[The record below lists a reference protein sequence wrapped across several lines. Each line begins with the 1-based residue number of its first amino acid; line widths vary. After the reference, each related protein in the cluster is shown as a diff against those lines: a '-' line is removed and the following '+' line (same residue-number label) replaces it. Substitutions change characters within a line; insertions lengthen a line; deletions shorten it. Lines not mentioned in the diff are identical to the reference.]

1 MLCCIVLLFFFFF
14 FQAEDGIRDYKVTGV
29 QTCALPILHGGQ
41 RGALARARGDGRPA
55 RLGDGRRALLAW
67 AHDDGGGH
75 RLRDRVRGA
84 AGAEAAASDAGRRR
98 MRYSPTLVDH
108 FLNPRNA
115 GLMRDP
121 DGVGE
126 DEYVGCGDLAR
137 FFLRV
142 QHDRAVEV
150 RFQTYGCGPTI
161 AAASAASE
169 LCRGRTVDDLCQL
182 KAEEVEGALEW
193 LPEDRK
199 HSAEIVAGGPPG
211 PARGPPSRAGRGG

>member
-1 MLCCIVLLFFFFF
+1 
-14 FQAEDGIRDYKVTGV
+14 
-29 QTCALPILHGGQ
+29 
-41 RGALARARGDGRPA
+41 
-55 RLGDGRRALLAW
+55 
-67 AHDDGGGH
+67 
-75 RLRDRVRGA
+75 
-84 AGAEAAASDAGRRR
+84 

-126 DEYVGCGDLAR
+126 EEYAGCGDLTR

-142 QHDRAVEV
+142 RQGRVAEV

-161 AAASAASE
+161 AAASIASE
-169 LCRGRTVDDLCQL
+169 LATGRAVEDLIAI
-182 KAEEVEGALEW
+182 KAQEIEDALDG

-199 HSAEIVAGGPPG
+199 HAAEVAAGALRAAALA
-211 PARGPPSRAGRGG
+211 ARGSAGEA